1 MKIGSTIKRI
11 REAREWSL
19 DDLSAALG
27 EIKGADKPNL
37 WRIES
42 QEQWP
47 RPELLEAIAKAL
59 KVSVYQIFALAEGV
73 ELPSSPGTFQVE
85 EDQLIS
91 MYRAMEED
99 QRAAYLA
106 MAKAIVKPQ
115 APPTVEPPA
124 PTPPPGPRKR
134 PGITA

>member
-37 WRIES
+37 WRIET

-59 KVSVYQIFALAEGV
+59 NVSVYQIFALAEGV
-73 ELPSSPGTFQVE
+73 ELPSSPGTFQIE
-85 EDQLIS
+85 EEQLIS

-99 QRAAYLA
+99 QKAAYLA

-115 APPTVEPPA
+115 ILPVVDSPA
-124 PTPPPGPRKR
+124 PRKR
-134 PGITA
+134 SGFSM

>member
-1 MKIGSTIKRI
+1 MKIGGTIKRI

-47 RPELLEAIAKAL
+47 RPELLEAIAKAFNL
-59 KVSVYQIFALAEGV
+59 NVYQIFALAEGV
-73 ELPSSPGTFQVE
+73 ELPSSPGMYLLE
-85 EDQLIS
+85 EEQLIS

-99 QRAAYLA
+99 QKEAYLA

-115 APPTVEPPA
+115 VLPVVDTPA
-124 PTPPPGPRKR
+124 PVPRKR
-134 PGITA
+134 PSIAS